1 MISSSGVT
9 GGGPI
14 LISILCRHLNKKFNF
29 FFAIPHNEKTLNLLE
44 KENYNE
50 IFNISERKIKI
61 KELINLT
68 IFIKFNSIDI
78 IHSHGKGAAFIG
90 RLIALFLNK
99 PHIYTFHG
107 IHMQC
112 HGKFYVFFYRIYEFF
127 FGLLDSR
134 KVFVSQSEKQFA
146 KKSGIY
152 FRKNHSVIHNGII
165 SYDEKNK
172 IQIRNKLRSTYK
184 IDNIQKCII
193 SVCRFVP
200 QKNIFELI
208 EIARLCKEFKFFLI
222 GDGPLKSEINLYIQK
237 LNLKNIYLTGMITNV
252 VDYLFSCDLFLST
265 SIYEG
270 LPLSIIEAMSVGLP
284 IVASK
289 VTGNI
294 DTIEDRKTGFFYDL
308 GNPIM
313 AAKKVKLIL
322 NNENLLKEI
331 GLRSKLRQ
339 KNLFDSK
346 IMAEEYQKIYKSC
359 I

>member
-1 MISSSGVT
+1 MISSSGGT

-14 LISILCRHLNKKFNF
+14 LISILCRHLYEKFNF
-29 FFAIPHNEKTLNLLE
+29 FFAIPHNEKIFQLLE
-44 KENYNE
+44 KENYNQ

-61 KELINLT
+61 KELINLS

-90 RLIALFLNK
+90 RLIALCLNK

-112 HGKFYVFFYRIYEFF
+112 YGKVYVFFYRIYEFF
-127 FGLLDSR
+127 FGFLDSR
-134 KVFVSQSEKQFA
+134 KVFVSKSEKQFA
-146 KKSGIY
+146 KNSGIY
-152 FRKNHSVIHNGII
+152 FRNNYSIIHNGVI

-172 IQIRNKLRSTYK
+172 NQIRNKLRRAYK
-184 IDNIQKCII
+184 IDNIEKCII

-200 QKNIFELI
+200 QKNIFEFI
-208 EIARLCKEFKFFLI
+208 EIAGLCKEFKFFLI
-222 GDGPLKSEINLYIQK
+222 GDGPLKSEINLYIKK

-252 VDYLFSCDLFLST
+252 FDYLCFCDLFLST

-313 AAKKVKLIL
+313 AAKKIKLIL
-322 NNENLLKEI
+322 SNENLMKEI

-346 IMAEEYQKIYKSC
+346 KMAAEYQKIYKSF

>member
-14 LISILCRHLNKKFNF
+14 LMSILNDHLYKDFNF
-29 FFAIPHNEKTLNLLE
+29 FFAIPHNEKTLILFKKAIYKQIL
-44 KENYNE
+44 
-50 IFNISERKIKI
+50 NISERKIKI
-61 KELINLT
+61 KELLYLSNY
-68 IFIKFNSIDI
+68 IKSNSIDI

-90 RLIALFLNK
+90 RLISLFLKK

-107 IHMQC
+107 IHTKC
-112 HGKFYVFFYRIYEFF
+112 HGKIYVLFYRIYEFI
-127 FGLLDSR
+127 FGFIDSR

-146 KKSGIY
+146 KNNGIY
-152 FRKNHSVIHNGII
+152 FSNNYSIIHNGINP
-165 SYDEKNK
+165 YDLQNKNE
-172 IQIRNKLRSTYK
+172 IRKKLRNRYK
-184 IDNIQKCII
+184 IDNLEKCII

-208 EIARLCKEFKFFLI
+208 EIANLCRNYKFFLV
-222 GDGPLKSEINLYIQK
+222 GDGPLKSEINIYIQK
-237 LNLKNIYLTGMITNV
+237 LNLKNIYLTGIITNV
-252 VDYLFSCDLFLST
+252 YDYLSACDLFLST

-284 IVASK
+284 IVASR
-289 VTGNI
+289 VMGNI

-313 AAKKVKLIL
+313 AAEKIKLVL
-322 NNENLLKEI
+322 NNENILKEI
-331 GLRSKLRQ
+331 GLKSKLRQ
-339 KNLFDSK
+339 KNCFDAK
-346 IMAEEYQKIYKSC
+346 KMAEEYKKIYKSF